1 MKRRRKKKKAMRH
14 ENKRKRWV
22 RSYCLIWERDEVAWV
37 SLIEEE
43 VMRSGHKEEP
53 DRTEQNQT
61 EQSRKGG

>member
-1 MKRRRKKKKAMRH
+1 MKTK
-14 ENKRKRWV
+14 
-22 RSYCLIWERDEVAWV
+22 ERDEFGDEVAWI

>member
-1 MKRRRKKKKAMRH
+1 MRH